1 MISWTQIKGIPRSE
15 RDFIEKFI
23 FFWKDSMIFAI
34 FMPLKIE
41 LFFFKCGF
49 EERKKKIFNIL
60 RMFFNGAKNYCKN
73 SLIWDQSQVS
83 SSIRLEMRAS

>member
-1 MISWTQIKGIPRSE
+1 
-15 RDFIEKFI
+15 
-23 FFWKDSMIFAI
+23 MIFAK

-49 EERKKKIFNIL
+49 EEIKKKIFNIF
-60 RMFFNGAKNYCKN
+60 RMSFNGAKYYCKN
-73 SLIWDQSQVS
+73 SLIWDQSEFS

>member
-49 EERKKKIFNIL
+49 EERKNKIFNIF
-60 RMFFNGAKNYCKN
+60 RMFFDEPKTTAKNLQFGTN
-73 SLIWDQSQVS
+73 LRSLAQSV
-83 SSIRLEMRAS
+83 